1 MSVNIGNMMKKT
13 TLFIF
18 LLLFS
23 GATIAK
29 WSESEVGL
37 VSPTTKSV
45 INGKGYISF
54 VNVHVAS
61 DNAPQ
66 IAITYLR
73 NKKEQ
78 CDKQGFRSREP
89 ILVNGVSIKAVEK
102 CTVLPSGIMIQV
114 YPESRLGKQFLYHE
128 FSVKASV
135 KIDSTTFST
144 DGFNMKYGN
153 LLKSLVE

>member
-1 MSVNIGNMMKKT
+1 MMKKT
-13 TLFIF
+13 TLFLF

-61 DNAPQ
+61 
-66 IAITYLR
+66 LH

-102 CTVLPSGIMIQV
+102 CTVLPTGIMIQV

-128 FSVKASV
+128 FSVKESV
-135 KIDSTTFST
+135 KIDSTIFST

-153 LLKSLVE
+153 LLKSLVK